1 MEIIYCL
8 YIPTDIIHYGDYI
21 HNISLRMPTISS
33 PTTLMFHRIFL
44 VPSPENVAFYT
55 RWPSPFCRQ
64 LMELQPELGQSDCP
78 SQEFGLQRP
87 SQLACLHQTFDKQPP
102 LTMPWACTAVYSS
115 QCAAMQDE
123 SLGTGSGDEVE
134 WGLGRHPS
142 LLPHTTSHLVG
153 LLGPRLL
160 SFTKRVLT
168 CSSPQHL
175 V

>member
-8 YIPTDIIHYGDYI
+8 YIPMDIIHYGDYI

-33 PTTLMFHRIFL
+33 PTTPMFHRLFL
-44 VPSPENVAFYT
+44 VPSPENVAFYNT

-64 LMELQPELGQSDCP
+64 LMKLQPKLGQSDRP
-78 SQEFGLQRP
+78 SQEYGLQRP
-87 SQLACLHQTFDKQPP
+87 SQLACLHQRFDEQPP
-102 LTMPWACTAVYSS
+102 LTMPWAHTAVYFS

-123 SLGTGSGDEVE
+123 SLGTGSGGEVE

-142 LLPHTTSHLVG
+142 LLPHLIG

-160 SFTKRVLT
+160 SFTKQVLT